1 MAQIMQQSGH
11 EEVTIMRPLLP
22 GLIAFGL
29 LCAATR
35 APAAC
40 RWFGTQLEC
49 DLGESQV
56 LIGTQKMAEPAY
68 AGALRP
74 QPLQR
79 SDELDASAAP
89 ERPFRLDLQNVG
101 VDPGLCRKFGNETYC
116 Y

>member
-1 MAQIMQQSGH
+1 MTRFLLALMA
-11 EEVTIMRPLLP
+11 L
-22 GLIAFGL
+22 GLFG
-29 LCAATR
+29 ATPQ
-35 APAAC
+35 ASAAC

-79 SDELDASAAP
+79 SDGLLDARAVP
-89 ERPFRLDLQNVG
+89 ERPLRFDLQNVG
-101 VDPGLCRKFGNETYC
+101 VDPGLCRKLGNETYC

>member
-1 MAQIMQQSGH
+1 M
-11 EEVTIMRPLLP
+11 TRFLLALLAL
-22 GLIAFGL
+22 GLFG
-29 LCAATR
+29 ATPE
-35 APAAC
+35 ASAAC

-49 DLGESQV
+49 DLGGSHV

-68 AGALRP
+68 AGALRL

-79 SDELDASAAP
+79 SDGLPDASAAP

-101 VDPGLCRKFGNETYC
+101 VDSGLCRKLGNETYC

>member
-49 DLGESQV
+49 DLGGNQLV
-56 LIGTQKMAEPAY
+56 IGTQTAANPDY
-68 AGALRP
+68 ATPVRP
-74 QPLQR
+74 QPFGGGLFDGRAIPDRPLRLELQ
-79 SDELDASAAP
+79 D
-89 ERPFRLDLQNVG
+89 VG
-101 VDPGLCRKFGNETYC
+101 TDPGLCRKFGNETYC

>member
-1 MAQIMQQSGH
+1 MTRFLFALMA
-11 EEVTIMRPLLP
+11 L
-22 GLIAFGL
+22 GLFG
-29 LCAATR
+29 ATPQ
-35 APAAC
+35 ASAAC

-101 VDPGLCRKFGNETYC
+101 VDPGLCRKLGNETYC